1 MIAYPSVGT
10 TNTALMCRKEVVY
23 ISRRSAP
30 IQVVMHYPPTEAGTL
45 ELARRVASV
54 HADAVNRK
62 IQKLT
67 CPTQQKQRLLAAIIQ
82 AAASED
88 GSQGP

>member
-1 MIAYPSVGT
+1 MY
-10 TNTALMCRKEVVY
+10 CEEVVY

-30 IQVVMHYPPTEAGTL
+30 IQVVMHYPSTEAGRQ

-67 CPTQQKQRLLAAIIQ
+67 CPMQQKQRLLTAVIQTAALE
-82 AAASED
+82 A